1 MFTQFEETL
10 TFDDVLLVP
19 LKSSILP
26 NETDIKTR
34 LTRRINLNIPLISSP
49 MDTVTEHRLAIA
61 LALHG
66 GIGIIHKNMP
76 ADKQAQEVSYVKRFE
91 NGFIENPVT
100 LQPEDPIDDAAEIRD
115 KKGYKKIPVV
125 DKNNKLVGM
134 ITEQD
139 YFVPDDLKLPIKFK
153 MKRLNEIVVAKHGI
167 TLQQANTI
175 IREKKLTA
183 LPIVNKQGK
192 LVSMV
197 TRKDLEKN
205 EQHPNACKDNKKQL
219 RVGAAISVG
228 PEALERAKYL
238 VAAGV
243 DVLVVDTA
251 HGHTKGVLDTVRA
264 LKKNKLFS
272 NVDVI
277 AGNVATEE
285 GTRDLIRAGADAVK
299 VGVGPGS
306 ICTTRVVAGIGVPQI
321 SAILAAVKG
330 RGKSNIP
337 IIADGG
343 IRYSGDIVKALG
355 AKADSVMI
363 GSLFAGCDETPGEI
377 EYEGG
382 KMYKSYR
389 GMGSK
394 EAMVHGSKDRYG
406 QGEQSDSEKL
416 VPEGVSARVIY
427 KGLVSRHIYQL
438 VGGIRSGMGYI
449 GSKTIP
455 ELHNKAK
462 FIKISPAGLRESH
475 PHDVTITK
483 QPPNYHSE
491 K

>member
-19 LKSSILP
+19 QKSSILP
-26 NETDIKTR
+26 AETNLKTR
-34 LTRRINLNIPLISSP
+34 LTKRINLNIPLIASP
-49 MDTVTEHRLAIA
+49 MDTVTEHRMAIA
-61 LALHG
+61 LALQG

-76 ADKQAQEVSYVKRFE
+76 ADSQAQEVSYVKRYE

-100 LQPEDPIDDAAEIRD
+100 LEPEDTIEDAAEIRE
-115 KKGYKKIPVV
+115 KKGYKKIPIV

-139 YFVPDDLKLPIKFK
+139 YFIPDDLKLPIKFK
-153 MKRLNEIVVAKHGI
+153 MKPLKEIVVGRQGLSLK
-167 TLQQANTI
+167 QANKVI
-175 IREKKLTA
+175 QEKKLSA
-183 LPIVNKQGK
+183 LPIINKAGK

-197 TRKDLEKN
+197 TRRDLEKN
-205 EQHPNACKDNKKQL
+205 EQHPNACKDEKKQL

-228 PEALERAKYL
+228 PEALERAKLL

-251 HGHTKGVLDTVRA
+251 HGHTKGVLETVSI
-264 LKKNKLFS
+264 LKKNRLFS
-272 NVDVI
+272 KVDVI

-285 GTRDLIRAGADAVK
+285 GVRDLIRAGADAVK

-306 ICTTRVVAGIGVPQI
+306 ICTTRIVAGIGVPQI
-321 SAILAAVKG
+321 SAIQAAVKG
-330 RGKSNIP
+330 RGKSNVP

-355 AKADSVMI
+355 AKADAVMI
-363 GSLFAGCDETPGEI
+363 GSLFAGCEETPGDI

-382 KMYKSYR
+382 RMFKSYR

-394 EAMVHGSKDRYG
+394 EAMVIGSKDRYG
-406 QGEQSDSEKL
+406 QSEQKNSEKL
-416 VPEGVSARVIY
+416 VPEGVSARVVY
-427 KGLVSRHIYQL
+427 KGAVAGHIYQL
-438 VGGIRSGMGYI
+438 MGGLRSGLGYN
-449 GSKTIP
+449 GAKTIP
-455 ELHNKAK
+455 ELQKKAR
-462 FIKISPAGLRESH
+462 FIKISNAGLKESH
-475 PHDVTITK
+475 PHDIFITK
-483 QPPNYHSE
+483 QPPNYHPE